1 MNWRLWEMTKMPQHT
16 KQMFASSLSVMLYH
30 THSEP
35 NWYMH
40 IILKFVFPF
49 ASSCWFFFCILVNQC
64 LQSLQS
70 SWRHDQNQNKKRCE
84 QSENYGTQA
93 LVVSSCRRMCM
104 VLQHNLI
111 RDYKWT
117 RKCEIDCLCFASH
130 TSLYNPLIV
139 INLMCKHSDL
149 KRKWPMSS

>member
-1 MNWRLWEMTKMPQHT
+1 MRNDKDASTYQTDVCQFFICNAISHT
-16 KQMFASSLSVMLYH
+16 LRAQLIYAHHIEICVSFCEFML
-30 THSEP
+30 
-35 NWYMH
+35 
-40 IILKFVFPF
+40 I
-49 ASSCWFFFCILVNQC
+49 FFFCILVNQC

-117 RKCEIDCLCFASH
+117 RKCAIDCLCFASH